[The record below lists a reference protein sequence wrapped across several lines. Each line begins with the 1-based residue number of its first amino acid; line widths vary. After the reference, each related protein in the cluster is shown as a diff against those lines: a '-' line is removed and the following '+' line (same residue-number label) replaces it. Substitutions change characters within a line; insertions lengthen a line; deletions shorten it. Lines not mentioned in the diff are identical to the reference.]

1 MDVSPRGVTGVH
13 VAEAADYRVC
23 LPGPEPVTLLTTEGG
38 HVLGKELKHVP
49 VIVSTV
55 QVNNLYLLLIRQQM
69 QLIANKK
76 FHKL

>member
-1 MDVSPRGVTGVH
+1 MDVSPRGVTGVR

-55 QVNNLYLLLIRQQM
+55 QSTG
-69 QLIANKK
+69 A
-76 FHKL
+76 